1 MNDRQRDIV
10 SYVNANKQVS
20 VEELASR
27 FFVSDM
33 TIRRD
38 LVYLESKGFLK
49 RYHGGAVSEE
59 QTILQPLQIRSRH
72 NNKEKA
78 TLAEKAAGLLENGQV
93 IYLDSSS
100 TCSYLVPHIAK
111 FNNITVVTNSSR
123 QLILLSERN
132 VSTIFI
138 GGTYYGRDMC
148 CIGESTVEQI
158 KTMNYDLGFFS
169 STGYI
174 QGGKITD
181 SEPHQTA
188 IRIAALKNSQ
198 KAVFMFDQTKIGKL
212 YPYTL
217 CNEEDVFKVI
227 ISEE

>member
-1 MNDRQRDIV
+1 MNERQRDIL
-10 SYVNANKQVS
+10 SYVNANKQAS
-20 VEELASR
+20 VGELAAK

-33 TIRRD
+33 TVRRD

-59 QTILQPLQIRSRH
+59 QTIMQPLQIRSSR

-78 TLAEKAAGLLENGQV
+78 ALAEEAAKHLCNGQM

-100 TCSYLVPHIAK
+100 TCSYLIPHIAK
-111 FNNITVVTNSSR
+111 FEGITVVTNSSR
-123 QLILLSERN
+123 QLLLLSDRN
-132 VSTIFI
+132 ISTIFI

-148 CIGESTVEQI
+148 CVGENAVEQI
-158 KTMNYDLGFFS
+158 KNMNYDLGFFS
-169 STGYI
+169 STGYMPE
-174 QGGKITD
+174 GKITD

-188 IRIAALKNSQ
+188 IRIAAVRNSG
-198 KAVFMFDQTKIGKL
+198 KAIFMFDQTKIGKL

-217 CNEEDVFKVI
+217 CHESDVFKVI
-227 ISEE
+227 TPST